1 MGVLCETLGN
11 RDRKEDAQISSYEWM
26 HQVFYPPWA
35 MISDEK
41 ITRIEKELSE
51 NWKGILR
58 YLQVEDIRVPN
69 SNDIWS

>member
-11 RDRKEDAQISSYEWM
+11 RDWKEDAQISSYEWL

-51 NWKGILR
+51 NWKGIAC
-58 YLQVEDIRVPN
+58 VF
-69 SNDIWS
+69 